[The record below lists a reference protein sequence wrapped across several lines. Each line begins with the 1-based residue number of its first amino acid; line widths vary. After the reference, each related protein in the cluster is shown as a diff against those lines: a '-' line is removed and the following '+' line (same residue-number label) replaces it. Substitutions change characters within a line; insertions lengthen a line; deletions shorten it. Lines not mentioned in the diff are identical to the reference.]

1 MLNVHNTSYLSH
13 RPQTVSVSNFLS
25 GLKQIEKMQIIVVTF
40 LISLAVFVNFVRS
53 SGVYPGPLG
62 AFQKSCLCKGTDKYD
77 M

>member
-25 GLKQIEKMQIIVVTF
+25 GLKQIEKMQIIVITF
-40 LISLAVFVNFVRS
+40 LISLSVFVNFVRN

-62 AFQKSCLCKGTDKYD
+62 AIFVLGVL
-77 M
+77 